1 MRVRAVVL
9 VPVLTVLLIAC
20 GGNGQGV
27 GVDLSADA
35 REGRTIAKNSGC
47 VACHGQNGEG
57 GVGPTWQGL
66 AGSAVELTDGSTKI
80 ADDDYLTTSI
90 MNPSARLRAGY
101 TVKMPVNNLGPE
113 DIAKIVAYIEELS

>member
-20 GGNGQGV
+20 GGNGQDV
-27 GVDLSADA
+27 GADA

-66 AGSAVELTDGSTKI
+66 AGSVVELTDGSTKI

-90 MNPSARLRAGY
+90 VNPSARLRAGY

>member
-1 MRVRAVVL
+1 MRVRAVV
-9 VPVLTVLLIAC
+9 PVLVLTILLVAC
-20 GGNGQGV
+20 GGNGQG
-27 GVDLSADA
+27 GGADLSAEG

-66 AGSAVELTDGSTKI
+66 AGSEVEFTDGSADI
-80 ADDDYLTTSI
+80 ADADYLTTSI
-90 MNPSARLRAGY
+90 ENPSAQLRAGY
-101 TVKMPVNNLGPE
+101 TIKMPVNNLGSE